1 MILSQL
7 AATEEIML
15 IYGLQKLSL
24 LDYPGKLAATVFTG
38 GCNLRCP
45 FCHNASLVT
54 RFTECEIIPEDEVL
68 SFLEKRK
75 GLLDGVCIT
84 GGEPLLQEDLA
95 DFIIK
100 IRAMGFLIKLDTNGS
115 FPEKL
120 AALISRSLVDYVA
133 MDIKNSFE
141 KYAATVGILDFNPAP
156 VFESAEL
163 LMRGTIPYEFRTTLV
178 RAFHTPEDIE
188 KIGRAIKGAKNYFLQ
203 NFEDSGDLVGFG
215 DSSYSVPLSGLSV
228 PEIEHF
234 RNILEQFSET
244 VGIRN

>member
-1 MILSQL
+1 
-7 AATEEIML
+7 ML

-24 LDYPGKLAATVFTG
+24 LDYPGKLAATIFTG
-38 GCNLRCP
+38 GCNLSCP

-54 RFTECEIIPEDEVL
+54 HFSECERISEDEVL

-100 IRAMGFLIKLDTNGS
+100 IRKMGFLIKLDTNGTL
-115 FPEKL
+115 PEKL
-120 AALISRSLVDYVA
+120 DSLIRRSLVDYVA

-141 KYAATVGILDFNPAP
+141 KYPLTVGIPDFDPTP
-156 VFESAEL
+156 VFESAEI
-163 LMRGTIPYEFRTTLV
+163 LMQGAIPYEFRTTLV
-178 RAFHTPEDIE
+178 RAFHTDEDIE
-188 KIGRAIKGAKNYFLQ
+188 KIGITIKGAKNYFLQ

-215 DSSYSVPLSGLSV
+215 NTSNCVPLSGFSV
-228 PEIEHF
+228 PEIKHF
-234 RNILEQFSET
+234 RDILAQFAEY
-244 VGIRN
+244 VGVRN

>member
-1 MILSQL
+1 
-7 AATEEIML
+7 ML

-54 RFTECEIIPEDEVL
+54 HFSEYEKISEDEVL

-84 GGEPLLQEDLA
+84 GGEPLLQEDLEN
-95 DFIIK
+95 FIIK
-100 IRAMGFLIKLDTNGS
+100 IRSMGFLIKLDTNGTS
-115 FPEKL
+115 PEKL
-120 AALISRSLVDYVA
+120 SSLLNRSLVDYVA
-133 MDIKNSFE
+133 MDIKNSFD
-141 KYAATVGILDFNPAP
+141 KYPLTVGIPDFDSAP
-156 VFESAEL
+156 VFESANL
-163 LMRGTIPYEFRTTLV
+163 LIRGTVPYEFRTTLV

-188 KIGRAIKGAKNYFLQ
+188 KIGRSVKGAKNYFLQ

-215 DSSYSVPLSGLSV
+215 DSSYSVQLSGFSV
-228 PEIEHF
+228 PEMEHF
-234 RNILEQFSET
+234 RDIMTQFAEI

>member
-1 MILSQL
+1 
-7 AATEEIML
+7 ML

-54 RFTECEIIPEDEVL
+54 RFSEYERISEEEVL

-95 DFIIK
+95 EFIIK
-100 IRAMGFLIKLDTNGS
+100 IRAMGFLVKLDTNGCL
-115 FPEKL
+115 PDKL
-120 AALISRSLVDYVA
+120 DSLIRRSLVDYVA
-133 MDIKNSFE
+133 MDIKNSFD
-141 KYAATVGILDFNPAP
+141 KYPLTVGTPDFDPTP
-156 VFESAEL
+156 VFKSAEL
-163 LMRGTIPYEFRTTLV
+163 LMSGSIPYEFRTTLV

-188 KIGRAIKGAKNYFLQ
+188 KIGKSLSGAKNYYLQ

-215 DSSYSVPLSGLSV
+215 DTSHSFQLSGFSAL
-228 PEIEHF
+228 EIEHF
-234 RNILEQFSET
+234 RDILAQFSEN

>member
-1 MILSQL
+1 
-7 AATEEIML
+7 ML

-24 LDYPGKLAATVFTG
+24 LDYPGKLAATIFTG

-54 RFTECEIIPEDEVL
+54 RSSECERISEDEVL

-84 GGEPLLQEDLA
+84 GGEPLLQDDLA

-100 IRAMGFLIKLDTNGS
+100 VREMGFLIKLDTNGAL
-115 FPEKL
+115 PEKL
-120 AALISRSLVDYVA
+120 DSLIRRSLVDYVA

-141 KYAATVGILDFNPAP
+141 KYPLTVGIPDFDPTP
-156 VFESAEL
+156 VFESAKI
-163 LMRGTIPYEFRTTLV
+163 LMQGAIPYEFRTTLV
-178 RAFHTPEDIE
+178 RAFHTDEDIE
-188 KIGRAIKGAKNYFLQ
+188 KIGMAIKGANSYFLQ

-215 DSSYSVPLSGLSV
+215 NTSNCVPLSGFSV
-228 PEIEHF
+228 PEIELF
-234 RNILEQFSET
+234 RDIMAQFAKN